1 MAQFR
6 KRDIARKNGAGYTRQ
21 IMTLAICGLPMACA
35 IPGAVRAAE
44 AHAITANAEAGVVK
58 IDNFT
63 FSPATLIV
71 APGTNV
77 TWTND
82 DDIPHTVAAKDKSFR
97 SKPMDTGNQ
106 FSYTFATPGEYD
118 YFCSLHPH
126 MVGKIIVKSAD
137 AGGGSH

>member
-1 MAQFR
+1 MMR
-6 KRDIARKNGAGYTRQ
+6 SEKSDVARENGARFVRQ
-21 IMTLAICGLPMACA
+21 ITTLVICGLLMACA
-35 IPGAVRAAE
+35 MPGALRAAE
-44 AHAITANAEAGVVK
+44 AQAVTANAEAGVVK

-71 APGTNV
+71 APGTTV

-126 MVGKIIVKSAD
+126 MVGKIVVKSAD